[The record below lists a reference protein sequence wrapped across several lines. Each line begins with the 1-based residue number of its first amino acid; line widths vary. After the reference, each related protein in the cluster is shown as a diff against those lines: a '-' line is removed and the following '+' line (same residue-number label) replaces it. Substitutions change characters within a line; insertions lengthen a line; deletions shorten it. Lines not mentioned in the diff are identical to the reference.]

1 MSNNSTSR
9 RSFRDLF
16 GQRMLC
22 RLSGLLTLC
31 WFTVAAQALYAQ
43 NPVIS
48 LTLKNATVREV
59 IEAVKTQSGYS
70 FWYRES
76 EIDLRKRVSVE
87 AHDQN
92 VLKLLDG
99 VLADQGILA
108 KLEGRHIVLY
118 KSDPAGRGREYQLK
132 GRVETEA
139 GDPIVGANVLVEG
152 TTNGMVTNSKGEF
165 ALNVT
170 AGARLS
176 VSFIGY
182 DAAQVEVGNRTHLTV
197 VLKENNQLLDDVVV
211 IGYGVQKKINL
222 TGSIAVRQMSEI
234 ENQPMTH
241 ASQALYS
248 MPGVYI
254 NQASSKPGSD
264 GATIRIRG
272 VGTMSS
278 SSPMVLVDGMEYS
291 LNELNPGDIET
302 ISVLKD
308 AASAAVYGARG
319 AFGVILVTTKNAQKD
334 NIRVNYNGSF
344 SVNRRTVIW
353 EDNLVSDGLE
363 WLDNFANFF
372 QNDTRTPESPGNL
385 PSAVNNRA
393 DTYSTAY
400 HEEFRRRKAE
410 GDTNLYGL
418 TSKGNYAYYG
428 STNWLDMFYKDYNIS
443 HTHNLSISGSSDKVS
458 YALSGRYQ
466 NQDGV
471 YKIGNE
477 EFKSYNLRS
486 KGSVK
491 IAKWA
496 TLSNNTSIFSRKYY
510 QPMVTGG
517 NQPILRQFEHRGQPI
532 YTPYNEDGTLS
543 FYGASVMYGAF
554 QDGSSYQQNDKF
566 DVISTTTLT
575 LEPIKDVL
583 KISGDFT
590 YKAIRS
596 TQVRISDIQTGY
608 VAPGAEESYNTSSYK
623 SDWRYNTDH
632 LASNIVLTWTPKL
645 GDNHNLN
652 VMGGWNI
659 EKTKYRRLYLQ
670 RKGLLYASIPSFE
683 LMDSDEY
690 SVEDDGYDRS
700 MVGVFGRINYTLL
713 NRYIF
718 EFAAR
723 YDGSSRFPSNQRWGF
738 FPSGSIGWRLSEEP
752 WMTWSRNWLDNF
764 KIRANVGSLG
774 NANVSDYSFMDLMSV
789 ARSGIVINGA
799 KQPYTMSP
807 NSFVP
812 ASLTWETVTT
822 YDIGLD
828 MDFLRNRLS
837 FSGDYYWRYTNDMLI
852 NGPDYPELL
861 GADSPKGNYG
871 SLKTKGW
878 EASLSWR
885 DSFKLGGKPF
895 NYNVKV
901 SVWDSRTWVKEYYNL
916 NGNIYSYY
924 AGKELGEIWGFRTD
938 GYFLSNEE
946 ANNWVPDTFHKN
958 GSNFRAYAGDL
969 KFIDVNGDGKIDAG
983 AGTLDDHG
991 DLERIGNESP
1001 RYFYGINLGAN
1012 WNGIGLSLFF
1022 QGVGQR
1028 DWYPGCE
1035 SGFFW
1040 GMYNRP
1046 YGYLPKVH
1054 TTDAVIMDYSTPN
1067 WVVTNASS
1075 RPYYTRQVAYAANR
1089 NVGPLTYENDYYMQD
1104 ASYFRLKNITI
1115 DYTFPKEMTRKIRIE
1130 NLKVYV
1136 SAENLFTHS
1145 PIYKHTKMFDPEVIG
1160 NGDSDFST
1168 KFGLSG
1174 VGQGYSYP
1182 MLKTITIGLNVTF

>member
-1 MSNNSTSR
+1 MKHVQLPPPSKKFAVRGVFTCALACLMMLISSSVFAQSQTISGTVTDATTNSPLAGAAIMVKGTTVGTISDADGSYR
-9 RSFRDLF
+9 INAKPTDVLVCTFF
-16 GQRMLC
+16 G
-22 RLSGLLTLC
+22 
-31 WFTVAAQALYAQ
+31 
-43 NPVIS
+43 
-48 LTLKNATVREV
+48 
-59 IEAVKTQSGYS
+59 
-70 FWYRES
+70 
-76 EIDLRKRVSVE
+76 
-87 AHDQN
+87 
-92 VLKLLDG
+92 
-99 VLADQGILA
+99 
-108 KLEGRHIVLY
+108 Y
-118 KSDPAGRGREYQLK
+118 KSQE
-132 GRVETEA
+132 
-139 GDPIVGANVLVEG
+139 
-152 TTNGMVTNSKGEF
+152 VT
-165 ALNVT
+165 
-170 AGARLS
+170 
-176 VSFIGY
+176 
-182 DAAQVEVGNRTHLTV
+182 VGNRSAVNFSIAEDNT
-197 VLKENNQLLDDVVV
+197 KIDDVVV
-211 IGYGVQKKINL
+211 VGYGTLKKTQLVGAVENL
-222 TGSIAVRQMSEI
+222 SGEALEGRTNSNITRSLQGQIPGLNIIQTDGKPNHQGAVYVR
-234 ENQPMTH
+234 
-241 ASQALYS
+241 
-248 MPGVYI
+248 G
-254 NQASSKPGSD
+254 
-264 GATIRIRG
+264 GATSYKTRASVSSAGEGSHTIGQGGSALVLIDG
-272 VGTMSS
+272 VEGDLTT
-278 SSPMVLVDGMEYS
+278 V
-291 LNELNPGDIET
+291 NPDDVET